1 MRRPALLILALIA
14 MLAPAPVLGQ
24 TSVTDALKGF
34 DEDETERK
42 PKPAD
47 DSLDG
52 VLEGFDDKPDN
63 PRATKPG
70 GRADAQEQA
79 RLNWGGSLA
88 EELSY
93 NYAHHAPATGQSDS
107 RGLSSVKTRL
117 DLDADHR
124 FDGGWKGRLSGH
136 AFYDAAYTFRGRGD
150 YRAGLIEAYESEAEI
165 DEAFVEGPLSSSFD
179 LKVGRQIVVWGK
191 ADTLRVTDQLNPL
204 DLRQPGRTDVDDL
217 RLPLAISK
225 LSYHRGP
232 WTASANLVH
241 EARYNKTAVPGSD
254 FFPPNV
260 ALPREQKPSRS
271 FGNQEI
277 GLALDGVF
285 SGWDLSLYAANFFN
299 DQPHVALDGATL
311 VRKHARL
318 RMLGFALNVATGNW
332 LWKAEAAYLDGFKF
346 SGAPGER
353 FDRLDALAG
362 AEYSGLTD
370 TTVSLARL
378 KQFGGVEKAKLLIL
392 LETISKVGTTPGVL
406 GSG

>member
-1 MRRPALLILALIA
+1 M
-14 MLAPAPVLGQ
+14 
-24 TSVTDALKGF
+24 
-34 DEDETERK
+34 
-42 PKPAD
+42 
-47 DSLDG
+47 
-52 VLEGFDDKPDN
+52 
-63 PRATKPG
+63 
-70 GRADAQEQA
+70 
-79 RLNWGGSLA
+79 
-88 EELSY
+88 
-93 NYAHHAPATGQSDS
+93 
-107 RGLSSVKTRL
+107 
-117 DLDADHR
+117 
-124 FDGGWKGRLSGH
+124 
-136 AFYDAAYTFRGRGD
+136 
-150 YRAGLIEAYESEAEI
+150 
-165 DEAFVEGPLSSSFD
+165 
-179 LKVGRQIVVWGK
+179 
-191 ADTLRVTDQLNPL
+191 
-204 DLRQPGRTDVDDL
+204 
-217 RLPLAISK
+217 
-225 LSYHRGP
+225 
-232 WTASANLVH
+232 H

-370 TTVSLARL
+370 TTISLEVVNRRLLDFDARL
-378 KQFGGVEKAKLLIL
+378 SGTPEDGRRSDFQSALRLTRSFLNEALELTFLASTHGLDGGNGGLQRLQAAYDVNDSLVVTGGLISYLNGEKLNFSNVGRNDRLFVEF
-392 LETISKVGTTPGVL
+392 VFHF
-406 GSG
+406 